1 MPERL
6 PRGAVSGA
14 RSRTPLRDA
23 VRVGGWSE
31 ACRQG
36 AAVVVPHPPLSIS
49 GGRAGPPPANVGVT
63 NYLRQSLN
71 QALGIARM
79 TVRSLSRANAVGFA
93 MVYVEGCVVG

>member
-14 RSRTPLRDA
+14 RSRTPLPDA

-36 AAVVVPHPPLSIS
+36 AAVVVVPHPPLSIS

-71 QALGIARM
+71 QALGMARM
-79 TVRSLSRANAVGFA
+79 TVRSQSRANAVGLA
-93 MVYVEGCVVG
+93 MVYVEGCVV